1 MTTPFRPLSEDL
13 KPQPMRACRST
24 ASEVVITM
32 SPPPRNTCSSC
43 QHYREGGLC
52 CRFPPVIC
60 HPAPQGLDDIHRGT
74 PAFVFPEVKPDD
86 SCGEYQWVGHN
97 MGPQIERRG

>member
-43 QHYREGGLC
+43 QHYREAGIC
-52 CRFPPVIC
+52 CRFPPVALPS
-60 HPAPQGLDDIHRGT
+60 HLDSRGRS
-74 PAFVFPEVKPDD
+74 AFVFPDVKPDD

-97 MGPQIERRG
+97 MGPQIERRASS